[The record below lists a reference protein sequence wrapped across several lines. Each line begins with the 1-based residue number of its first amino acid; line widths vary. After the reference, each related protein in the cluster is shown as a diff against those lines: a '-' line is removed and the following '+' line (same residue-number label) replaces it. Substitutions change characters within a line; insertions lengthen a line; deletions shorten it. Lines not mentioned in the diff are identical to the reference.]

1 MSRYFVTGTDTG
13 VGKTHVTVQLAE
25 RGRQLGRR
33 VFAWKPIE
41 TGCELVNGVRIGPD
55 QEAISSKWQQ
65 GELRGAYRFLQPIA
79 PLMAAEA
86 EGTSIELAR
95 LDEVFQEG
103 ATQADLIL
111 VEGAGGWRVPV
122 TAEFDMGGLAKRL
135 GLPVIV
141 VARAGLGTINHTL
154 LTVEAV
160 LRDSQSVA
168 AVVMSCRPDDD
179 GAFADQNA
187 KAIKRHFSGPV
198 IRLWTDPRVLDSLIE
213 AAPPRLGA

>member
-1 MSRYFVTGTDTG
+1 MPRYFVTGTDTG
-13 VGKTHVTVQLAE
+13 VGKTHVTSQLAK

-41 TGCELVNGVRIGPD
+41 TGCELVDGIRVGAD
-55 QEAISSKWQQ
+55 QEVISSEWQQ
-65 GELRGAYRFLQPIA
+65 GALRGTYRFLRPIA

-86 EGTSIELAR
+86 EGESIQLTR
-95 LDEVFQEG
+95 IDEVFQEG
-103 ATQADLIL
+103 AAQADLTI

-122 TAEFDMGGLAKRL
+122 TAELDMGGLAKRL

-168 AVVMSCRPDDD
+168 AVVMSCRPADDN
-179 GAFADQNA
+179 AFAEQNA
-187 KAIKRHFSGPV
+187 KAIERHFRGPV
-198 IRLWTDPRVLDSLIE
+198 IRLWTDTRVLDDLLVPAS
-213 AAPPRLGA
+213 PPWRA